1 MKTSFLTHV
10 SRAMVLLFAAL
21 VGMVFAALFGAD
33 PLFGAGIAMGIHA
46 LGYLVPP
53 VAGVVTA
60 SMLPM
65 GRGRRLPALQQQGD
79 PSMIPSRTE
88 KRAVYN
94 QLLKAYGDN
103 DRVVITEGFVR
114 FELPF
119 TNTALFQFPVLQNA
133 GVQRASEQRLAPA
146 DAFHVDRI
154 GLFLGTRSTAAGG
167 TVSQLALESFGNPN
181 TVFGVANLAAAW
193 TLYNARLS
201 VKVDSV
207 DFVKQ
212 LDCLA
217 FRYVGALQ
225 TGRVPATG
233 GIDGVSSWDSQGV
246 YQEITPSFRL
256 NGGSSNEVTI
266 TCTEPPGTITPP
278 ANTEL
283 VVCLIMKG
291 WLAQNGAEY
300 NPRGFRY

>member
-1 MKTSFLTHV
+1 MKTSFLTHA
-10 SRAMVLLFAAL
+10 SRAMVLLFVAL
-21 VGMVFAALFGAD
+21 VGMVFAAILGAN

-53 VAGVVTA
+53 VRGVLNMAMPV
-60 SMLPM
+60 
-65 GRGRRLPALQQQGD
+65 GRGRRLPLSQQGD

-114 FELPF
+114 FELAF

-133 GVQRASEQRLAPA
+133 GTQRASEQRLAPA

-167 TVSQLALESFGNPN
+167 TVSQVALESFGNPIAIAA
-181 TVFGVANLAAAW
+181 ANLAAAW

-212 LDCLA
+212 LDCLQ

-225 TGRVPATG
+225 TGRIPATG
-233 GIDGVSSWDSQGV
+233 GIDGVSSWDSEAV
-246 YQEITPSFRL
+246 YQPITPSFRL

-283 VVCLIMKG
+283 VVVLIMKG